1 MSEKH
6 LTELPWKTLATKQGV
21 KDLGLG
27 KALAGYI
34 GLDSATEPAK
44 VLETLKE
51 ISELAVKL
59 KKANPTKAEV
69 VAHLDEILK
78 EVKKT
83 TPGVEAKVKTRPA
96 AQPEVPLAPP
106 KPPVAGAASGKVP
119 AAPPAKPAA
128 QDDDEEKEAA
138 EFKKDLK
145 QKMVSALAQVKTR
158 APGDPAQQQEQKPQL
173 QFMAYVAGKNCA
185 TIVTRKVGAATR
197 KLLPDIIGGASGG
210 QFVSGECIFE
220 KNAHTFVLDK
230 VPGGLAAKLAKAL
243 LAETG
248 QKFKVRVRSAD
259 GSVTLDS
266 DTDTDPDEKAPIPPP
281 GLAQTPAEL
290 AAKYQ
295 QRLKALLPGL
305 QRAFKEQLGDTGKM
319 RATAEFSREKATAR
333 DFEAALKSLDAL
345 EKLLQ
350 VAGLASGSTAGQ
362 EGGFSKVQFE
372 TIHLDWDARKQ
383 KVQASLSE
391 LHRAILEEFDD
402 GESAA
407 AAKKLEK
414 VLARFN
420 EGLGDTLD
428 QMRNATEGK
437 ARQDLAQKAGQIADR
452 YLAYLETDVLV
463 AHVETNPYEVPVM
476 VRETLSSP
484 LAALKGELAKLRA

>member
-6 LTELPWKTLATKQGV
+6 LTELPWKTLATKQGI

-27 KALAGYI
+27 KALACYMT
-34 GLDSATEPAK
+34 LDAAKEPAQT
-44 VLETLKE
+44 LETLKQ
-51 ISELAVKL
+51 ISELSVKL
-59 KKANPTKAEV
+59 KKANATKAEV

-83 TPGVEAKVKTRPA
+83 TPALEAKVKALPA
-96 AQPEVPLAPP
+96 VQAEVPTAPP
-106 KPPVAGAASGKVP
+106 KPPAGGPAVGK
-119 AAPPAKPAA
+119 APPAPAA
-128 QDDDEEKEAA
+128 KAVVQEDDEEKEAA

-158 APGDPAQQQEQKPQL
+158 APGDPAQQKEPKPQL
-173 QFMAYVAGKNCA
+173 QFMAYVAGKICA

-197 KLLPDIIGGASGG
+197 KLLPEIVGGALGG

-220 KNAHTFVLDK
+220 KNAHTFVLEK

-243 LAETG
+243 QAETG
-248 QKFKVRVRSAD
+248 QKYKVRVRSAD

-266 DTDTDPDEKAPIPPP
+266 DTDTDPDDKAS
-281 GLAQTPAEL
+281 GAAQTPAEL
-290 AAKYQ
+290 AALYQ
-295 QRLKALLPGL
+295 QRLKALLPEL
-305 QRAFKEQLGDTGKM
+305 QRAFKERLGDTSKM
-319 RATAEFSREKATAR
+319 RAAAEFSREKAAAR
-333 DFEAALKSLDAL
+333 DFESALKSLDTL
-345 EKLLQ
+345 EKLLAA
-350 VAGLASGSTAGQ
+350 AGLASGSTGGQ

-391 LHRAILEEFDD
+391 LHRAIIEEFNDE
-402 GESAA
+402 ESAT
-407 AAKKLEK
+407 AAKNLEK

-428 QMRNATEGK
+428 AMRNATDGK

-452 YLAYLETDVLV
+452 YLAYLASDALV
-463 AHVETNPYEVPVM
+463 AHVETNPYEVPVQ
-476 VRETLSSP
+476 VRETLSNP
-484 LAALKGELAKLRA
+484 LNALKGELAKLRA